1 MARPRKTQT
10 AEHEELIHTPK
21 SEWDRLLA
29 HVIANPWMYIGG
41 AAFVVLCVV
50 AGLAVRATSGAAAEK
65 TDSAYAA
72 ALVEEDPAKRL
83 EQLEAF
89 APEAGRWTAEVVY
102 LAAETA
108 VEAGQPDKARELFE
122 RVGKEFG
129 KSPYAGRALDGLA
142 FLAEGGGDFQKAL
155 ELYQRVANEF
165 PGEFLSRRKPYDIGR
180 MQEKLGLLKEAA
192 ESYGQ
197 QQGMF
202 PDSVVAGEA
211 EQALTALKTAH
222 PDLFP
227 PEQAAAEVPAETSAE
242 AAAPAPEAP
251 AAQ

>member
-10 AEHEELIHTPK
+10 IEHEELIHTPK
-21 SEWDRLLA
+21 SEWERLLA

-41 AAFVVLCVV
+41 AVFVVLCAV
-50 AGLAVRATSGAAAEK
+50 AGLAVRAMSGASAEK
-65 TDSAYAA
+65 TGSAYAA
-72 ALVEEDPAKRL
+72 ALTEEDPAKRL

-89 APEAGRWTAEVVY
+89 APEAGRWTAEAVY

-108 VEAGQPDKARELFE
+108 VEAGQPDKARGLFE

-142 FLAEGGGDFQKAL
+142 FLAEGGGDYQQAL

-165 PGEFLSRRKPYDIGR
+165 PGEFLARRKPYDIGR
-180 MQEKLGLLKEAA
+180 MQEKLGMLKEAA
-192 ESYGQ
+192 ESYDQ
-197 QQGMF
+197 QQKMF
-202 PDSVVAGEA
+202 PDSIVAGKA
-211 EQALTALKTAH
+211 AQALETLKTAH

-227 PEQAAAEVPAETSAE
+227 PEQAAEAE
-242 AAAPAPEAP
+242 APAPEAAPVAEAP
-251 AAQ
+251 AQ